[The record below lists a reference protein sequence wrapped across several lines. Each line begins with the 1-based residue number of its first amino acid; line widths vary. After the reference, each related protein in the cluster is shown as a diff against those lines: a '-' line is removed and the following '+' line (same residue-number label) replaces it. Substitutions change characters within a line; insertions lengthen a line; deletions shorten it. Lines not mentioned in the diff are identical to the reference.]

1 MALRS
6 IIVRAGTHIDVP
18 LLGVRLELRYAPQTC
33 ALIVCG
39 AVGAFFMLGE
49 RGWLGHALLTDG
61 EDCPDD
67 SWADEPPRN
76 GGKKRRGG
84 GGGGRGSKWSGAT
97 VGANPSLTLH
107 LRPVH
112 CAYRPLFGAGR

>member
-1 MALRS
+1 MW
-6 IIVRAGTHIDVP
+6 AGTHIDLP

-84 GGGGRGSKWSGAT
+84 GGGGGRGSKWSGAT
-97 VGANPSLTLH
+97 VGARPKLDPSFEACTVCLS
-107 LRPVH
+107 P
-112 CAYRPLFGAGR
+112 ALFGAGR